1 MYSMDQLSNAACQLT
16 GESLEDARRRLSSLD
31 RFDQLVPSPSGEQ
44 ALLEAVLVSALGNV
58 GGQTRPFGVR
68 EAKPTEDGLVLRLER
83 SADVQSLFGLLPCR
97 TKKGSWRGVRGLT
110 VQMEGARLRF
120 GLRPWAFEAS
130 WRSPEPAVWV
140 SGPHGEDLSA
150 LLAAHTDQVTASGHV
165 VQWDPLREERGPG
178 RREPVERSLLRR
190 LIVSCSLG
198 SALLRRPRLWDSL
211 TGYVGVRLSTEMADH
226 GLDWLIERQVAGG
239 GFDEDRLIEVL
250 EDRIVGCGLRLLD
263 HTCGPEECTVRMA
276 PLRSFRHGLLTIRS
290 SRVPA
295 PRVGSIPGPR
305 PLTAVGD
312 GRNASRPQRAEHGT
326 EPDGPKRPCIV
337 QLLDAPNGGVGRDH
351 LIRVAE
357 RIAAAWAARGRAVGL
372 LLVEG
377 SSMGLFREPRRT
389 EWPTATLPK
398 AASTWTRLRLAPPP
412 GQLWSMTVPN
422 TSDAIGAALQHA
434 PRGFDQ
440 VFLIGAYDGWMQEVT
455 TSKWSADLRILVH
468 HARPFQRHIPFP
480 GKTTGNTTQ
489 TDDGV
494 PLTPV
499 ESAVLWRSEHLG
511 RSVCAH
517 PLNGMLLL
525 TESDKAAAP
534 EEFDLAVE
542 EQLAR
547 YGTPVLGRFPDHGL
561 IVRGPGHSDHPPTV
575 LDPQAEPLDH
585 ANMAAAADALHRRL
599 WGDLPSTA
607 ARQSVPRVTPD
618 VPSFSS

>member
-1 MYSMDQLSNAACQLT
+1 MDQLSNAACQLT
-16 GESLEDARRRLSSLD
+16 GESLEDVRRRLSRLD
-31 RFDQLVPSPSGEQ
+31 RFDQLVPSPSAEQ
-44 ALLEAVLVSALGNV
+44 ALLEAVLVSALGSV

-97 TKKGSWRGVRGLT
+97 TKKGPWRGVRGLT
-110 VQMEGARLRF
+110 VQMDGARLRF

-150 LLAAHTDQVTASGHV
+150 LLAAHTDQVAASGHV

-190 LIVSCSLG
+190 LIVSRSMG

-239 GFDEDRLIEVL
+239 EFDEERLIEVL

-263 HTCGPEECTVRMA
+263 HACGPEECTVRMA
-276 PLRSFRHGLLTIRS
+276 PHWSFCRGVFTIRS
-290 SRVPA
+290 SRVSA
-295 PRVGSIPGPR
+295 ARVGAIPGPR

-312 GRNASRPQRAEHGT
+312 GRNVSRPRRAEHST
-326 EPDGPKRPCIV
+326 EPDGPERTCVV
-337 QLLDAPNGGVGRDH
+337 QLLDAPSGGLGRDH
-351 LIRVAE
+351 LVRVAE
-357 RIAAAWAARGRAVGL
+357 RIAAVWAARGLAVGL

-377 SSMGLFREPRRT
+377 SSMGFFRDPGRP
-389 EWPTATLPK
+389 EWATAALPK
-398 AASTWTRLRLAPPP
+398 AVSTWTRLRLAPSP
-412 GQLWSMTVPN
+412 GQLWSMTVSN

-434 PRGFDQ
+434 PIGFDQ

-455 TSKWSADLRILVH
+455 SSKWSADLRILVH

-480 GKTTGNTTQ
+480 GKTTH

-494 PLTPV
+494 PLTPA

-511 RSVCAH
+511 RSVSTH
-517 PLNGMLLL
+517 PLNGLLLL
-525 TESDKAAAP
+525 TESDEAAAP
-534 EEFDLAVE
+534 DEFDLAVE

-561 IVRGPGHSDHPPTV
+561 IMRGRGHSDHPPTV

-585 ANMAAAADALHRRL
+585 AHMAAAADALHRRL

-607 ARQSVPRVTPD
+607 ARQSIPTVVPD